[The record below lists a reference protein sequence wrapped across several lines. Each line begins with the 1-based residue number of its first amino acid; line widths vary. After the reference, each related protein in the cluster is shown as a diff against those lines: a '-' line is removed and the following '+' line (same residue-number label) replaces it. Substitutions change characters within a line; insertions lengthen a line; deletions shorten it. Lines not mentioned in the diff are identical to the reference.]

1 MDPRC
6 WHALPTQNK
15 AIGTRHILI
24 ERPESRAPGAYLRVM
39 TKQTETPQAD
49 GSDTVLQRKQVARAE
64 DRPAPRAAN

>member
-1 MDPRC
+1 
-6 WHALPTQNK
+6 
-15 AIGTRHILI
+15 
-24 ERPESRAPGAYLRVM
+24 M